1 MDWWTEVRLTM
12 ASFLDQHGL
21 LAAFV
26 FLLIEEAG
34 VPVPVPG
41 DFLMLILG
49 VRARQGEVA
58 LWQAI
63 LVMEAATLLG
73 ATFLYAAARLGG
85 RGLVYRYGRFVRLSP
100 ERLDRA
106 ERWLKQHGSRAVFLG
121 RLVPGLRI
129 VTAVACGVFSV
140 PVWVFAPAMAL
151 GALLYIVVYTLLGY
165 FLGPPVLDTL
175 EGLHLPIGLLGQVIP
190 LGIII
195 WWTIRARQALRRK
208 LAIATGPAA
217 QVEREQRLRAGAAA
231 GLLATIAST

>member
-1 MDWWTEVRLTM
+1 MDWWTEVRLAM

-49 VRARQGEVA
+49 VRARTGDVS

-63 LVMEAATLLG
+63 AVMEAATVLG
-73 ATFLYAAARLGG
+73 STFLYAAARLAG

-100 ERLDRA
+100 ARLDRA

-140 PVWVFAPAMAL
+140 PPLVFLPAMSL
-151 GALLYIVVYTLLGY
+151 GALLYIVVYVLLGY
-165 FLGPPVLDTL
+165 FLGQPVLDLL
-175 EGLHLPIGLLGQVIP
+175 E
-190 LGIII
+190 
-195 WWTIRARQALRRK
+195 
-208 LAIATGPAA
+208 
-217 QVEREQRLRAGAAA
+217 
-231 GLLATIAST
+231 